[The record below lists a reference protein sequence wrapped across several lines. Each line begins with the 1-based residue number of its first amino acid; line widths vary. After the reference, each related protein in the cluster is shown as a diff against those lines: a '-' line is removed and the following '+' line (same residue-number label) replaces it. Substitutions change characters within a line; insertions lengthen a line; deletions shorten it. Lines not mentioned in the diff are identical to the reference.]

1 MCTLPLRDMLTLST
15 VLYSVLYVHCT
26 DSLTMCLQNTV
37 HCVLYS
43 TMYRFAYS
51 VHNTLYRFAC
61 SVHNTL
67 YRFAYSVHNT
77 LYRFAY
83 SVHNTLYRFA
93 YIVHNTLY
101 RFAYSA
107 PFLCGQLN
115 LPSQQHSIHNVLV
128 LLLPSYCLH
137 PHALLENI

>member
-15 VLYSVLYVHCT
+15 VLYSVHCT

-37 HCVLYS
+37 QCVLYS
-43 TMYRFAYS
+43 
-51 VHNTLYRFAC
+51 
-61 SVHNTL
+61 TL
-67 YRFAYSVHNT
+67 YRFAYS
-77 LYRFAY
+77 
-83 SVHNTLYRFA
+83 
-93 YIVHNTLY
+93 VHNTLY

-115 LPSQQHSIHNVLV
+115 LPSQQHIIHNVLV